1 MSTSGLYS
9 HVVTH
14 DNIYMHASLHM
25 CICVCTYTNTITTY
39 IKWNEMIRTR
49 GIANG
54 RFLAQM
60 ESLTVMIINNT
71 KIMKIWK

>member
-1 MSTSGLYS
+1 
-9 HVVTH
+9 
-14 DNIYMHASLHM
+14 M